1 MATSTPTALQSIAES
16 GHISFLEYLRGKF
29 NDEEADIFF
38 ATFATILQ
46 GKIDKFCIDLDIAY
60 EWLGYTQKVKAVTLL
75 QRIKLIENIDFLLSR
90 AREHKSPDKY
100 QLKPVAFKKLLL
112 AARTEKAKKAAEYF
126 IKIEEAIPEFYCNS
140 DNLVS
145 LQSDDSEAIRRPKTK
160 SFPIEQFT
168 LTMTNQNAI
177 VSAGYHET
185 RDPQVYAG
193 LPQNVKLPPNII
205 PTDATII
212 KFGYTG
218 DAAQRF
224 EAHNTKYGD
233 FQYLDHFYCVN
244 APGAEQKIRNFSI
257 VKGRLIQGLRLD
269 GKVDHEF
276 FYVTSQEEW
285 LYFAS
290 EFKRICD
297 ELMQHYMGME
307 RQRLSIQLAEAER
320 EGKNSTDS
328 DAGKRKNHARDGK
341 NAAERERDS
350 SEDSRS

>member
-1 MATSTPTALQSIAES
+1 MATPTLTVLQSTADS
-16 GHISFLEYLRGKF
+16 GHIDFLKYLRGKF
-29 NDEEADIFF
+29 NDEEAETFLS
-38 ATFATILQ
+38 TFAATLQ
-46 GKIDKFCIDLDIAY
+46 GKHNDFCVDLDKAND
-60 EWLGYTQKVKAVTLL
+60 WLGYASKQKALDLL
-75 QRIKLIENIDFLLSR
+75 RKIKLLKDVDYCSTSR
-90 AREHKSPDKY
+90 LNSTSPDKY
-100 QLKPVAFKKLLL
+100 MLKPAAFKKLLL

-145 LQSDDSEAIRRPKTK
+145 LQTGDPEAIRRPKTK

-244 APGAEQKIRNFSI
+244 APGAEQKIRNFLI

-307 RQRLSIQLAEAER
+307 RQRLAIQLAEAELAK
-320 EGKNSTDS
+320 EKEKTLQIQMQE
-328 DAGKRKNHARDGK
+328 KEKNHARDGK
-341 NAAERERDS
+341 NPSERE
-350 SEDSRS
+350 